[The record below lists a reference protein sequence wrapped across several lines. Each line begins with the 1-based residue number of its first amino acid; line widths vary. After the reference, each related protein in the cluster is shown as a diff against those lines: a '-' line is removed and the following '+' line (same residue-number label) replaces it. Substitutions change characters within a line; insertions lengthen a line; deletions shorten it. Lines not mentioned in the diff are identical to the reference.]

1 MRTLLLTLAFATAL
15 LLGPSR
21 TAECWRYCGNFICA
35 NSSQCFT
42 GCACTAPRGGG
53 TGRCVAVQ

>member
-1 MRTLLLTLAFATAL
+1 MRTLLVALAFAAAL
-15 LLGPSR
+15 LLNPQP
-21 TAECWRYCGNFICA
+21 APCWRYCGNFICA